1 MNNMKEETEKKDY
14 LYPKIN
20 VWVIEM
26 EEGIS
31 TTSAT
36 ILPVNTSNQIQENWN
51 EGTNETN
58 NVPW

>member
-14 LYPKIN
+14 LYPQIN

-26 EEGIS
+26 EESIS
-31 TTSAT
+31 AASAAV
-36 ILPVNTSNQIQENWN
+36 LPVNTSNQIQENWN
-51 EGTNETN
+51 KGTNETN